1 MDKLKLMEAFV
12 AIADEGS
19 LTAAA
24 QRQGSSLPAMV
35 RALARLETHLGIR
48 LINRTTRRI
57 ALTEEGRQY
66 LARCRQVLA
75 DIDEAEAAL
84 TDRGPPSGTVT
95 ITAPVMFG
103 RLHVAPLVAHFL
115 AAEPAIRVN
124 LLLLD
129 RVVDLLEEGI
139 DLALRIGR
147 LQDSSMVALPLGHI
161 RWLACASPDFLAR
174 HGTPVEPDALRA
186 LPCVRMLGNPALAGW
201 RFSTPAGDAVIDVR
215 GALATNQLDVAVDA
229 CRRGLGVGRFLSYQ
243 VAEALQ
249 RGELVEVLPA
259 FAPPPSP
266 VHFVYP
272 HSRLLSS
279 RVRAFIQAC
288 REPLQRDLAG
298 LP

>member
-24 QRQGSSLPAMV
+24 RRQGGSLPAMV
-35 RALARLETHLGIR
+35 RALAKLETHLGVR
-48 LINRTTRRI
+48 LLNRSTRRI
-57 ALTEEGRQY
+57 ALTEEGRLY
-66 LARCRQVLA
+66 LARCRRVLA
-75 DIDEAEAAL
+75 DIDDAEAAL
-84 TDRGPPSGTVT
+84 AERGPPAGTLT
-95 ITAPVMFG
+95 LTAPVMFG
-103 RLHVAPLVAHFL
+103 RLHLAPLVGEFL
-115 AAEPAIRVN
+115 AAQPAMKVN

-147 LQDSSMVALPLGHI
+147 LQDSSMVALPLGEI
-161 RWLACASPDFLAR
+161 RWLACASPAFIAR
-174 HGTPVEPDALRA
+174 HGMPAAPEALGA
-186 LPCVRMLGNPALAGW
+186 MPCIRMLGNPALAPW
-201 RFSTPAGDAVIDVR
+201 RFGSGAAERVVEVG

-243 VAEALQ
+243 VADAL
-249 RGELVEVLPA
+249 RSGELVEVLHG

-266 VHFVYP
+266 VNLVYP
-272 HSRLLSS
+272 HSRLLSA
-279 RVRAFIQAC
+279 RVRAFIEAC
-288 REPLQRDLAG
+288 RPQLQRRLAE